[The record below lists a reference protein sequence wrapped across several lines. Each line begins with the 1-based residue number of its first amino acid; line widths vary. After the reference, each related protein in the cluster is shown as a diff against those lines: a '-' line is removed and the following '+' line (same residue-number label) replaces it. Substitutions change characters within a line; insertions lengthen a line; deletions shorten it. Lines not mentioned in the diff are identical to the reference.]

1 MVDANVNAG
10 PPNGRVARFA
20 QHPLWDL
27 LWKVAVPAACGLLW
41 MMHAELTSLRAEFNS
56 FNDAINSRI
65 DGLERR
71 VERNEDRLIAG
82 P

>member
-1 MVDANVNAG
+1 MVDTTSA
-10 PPNGRVARFA
+10 PQNGRVARFA

-56 FNDAINSRI
+56 FNQAINSRI

-71 VERNEDRLIAG
+71 VERNEGRLMTG